1 MMAFILNVETFLFNN
16 YIFHNYKRSGYGR
29 DGPSSWIY
37 SLPMQPDLS
46 SQNVLLRF
54 RYALTVFYRTLCDK
68 VCQWRA
74 AIGWFSPVKIY
85 FQDIENI

>member
-1 MMAFILNVETFLFNN
+1 MAFILNVETFLFNN

-46 SQNVLLRF
+46 SQNVLL
-54 RYALTVFYRTLCDK
+54 
-68 VCQWRA
+68 
-74 AIGWFSPVKIY
+74 
-85 FQDIENI
+85 